1 MKRFTL
7 PLVFFVG
14 WATAVLAAAPGTL
27 TSLPQI
33 HSLTNDQAAL
43 APAVEFAATVTYFRG
58 YEKTLFVQDRGIGL
72 YVAATTKLN
81 LVPGDRILIRG
92 FANDSFRPIV
102 ASSDI
107 TLLHHGTLPPPV
119 PASFVELVNAK
130 QDSQYVT
137 VHGLVRSAE
146 MQRSSGHPVTAI
158 ELLTDGGYMGI
169 AMDNSDPAKLDG
181 LLDAE
186 VEISGVA
193 SGRFDGKMQETGV
206 LIHTPDFNYVR
217 VLSRAP
223 VDAWDTPVV
232 RMDEVLKTL
241 NSQDLTKRVRV
252 QGTITYYYPK
262 SMVILQD
269 GNRSLRVL
277 TPGINPLRVGDRAD
291 AIGIPFI
298 DNGFLTLK
306 LGQVRSTGAAAPII
320 PVPVTW
326 DQLASG
332 KHSFDLVSIEGKVV
346 TQVREHSHDV
356 YSISAGDHLFSAALQ
371 HPYVYAWGTLTPP
384 PPIPAIAPGSRVRV
398 TGVAI
403 LDDGNPFNGAVEF
416 KIQLRE
422 ASDVV
427 VVQNPPLLNVR
438 NLVLLVLLLLVIVIA
453 GGLRGWVIEHKI
465 RRHTAALAYI
475 EQRRSRILEE
485 INGAR
490 PLAAIIEQITELV
503 SLKLK
508 GAPCWCQ
515 ITDGAQLGNCP
526 PKLSGFRIILQE
538 VPSRSGPPLGILFAA
553 FDPLSQPDKLETEAL
568 AMATALAA
576 LAIENRRL
584 YSDLLHRSE
593 FDLLTNTHNRFSL
606 DKHLDFLI
614 AEARRTAGIFG
625 LIYLDLD
632 HFKQINDVYGH
643 HIGDLF
649 LKEVAERMKRQLRSF
664 DILGRIGGDEFAA
677 LLPRMHSRADV
688 EEIALRLEQCLDE
701 PFAAENITIH
711 GSSSVGIALYPQ
723 DAVTKDL
730 LFHAADIAMYAT
742 KYAKRLLKAEVE
754 TRPLASSSQI

>member
-7 PLVFFVG
+7 PFVIFIG

-27 TSLPQI
+27 TSLRQI
-33 HSLTNDQAAL
+33 HSLTNEQAAL
-43 APAVEFAATVTYFRG
+43 APAVEFEATVTYFRG
-58 YEKTLFVQDRGIGL
+58 YEKTLFVQDEGIGL
-72 YVAATTKLN
+72 YVSATTKLN
-81 LVPGDRILIRG
+81 LVPGDRILVRG
-92 FANDSFRPIV
+92 LANDSFHPIV
-102 ASSDI
+102 ASSNI

-119 PASFVELVNAK
+119 PASFVDLVNARL
-130 QDSQYVT
+130 DSQYVT
-137 VHGLVRSAE
+137 VHGVVRSAE
-146 MQRSSGHPVTAI
+146 MQRSSGYVVTAI

-186 VEISGVA
+186 VQISGVA

-206 LIHTPDFNYVR
+206 LIHTPDFSYVR
-217 VLSRAP
+217 LLARAP
-223 VDAWDTPVV
+223 VDAWNTPVF

-262 SMVILQD
+262 SMAILQD
-269 GNRSLRVL
+269 GNRSIRVL
-277 TPGINPLRVGDRAD
+277 TPGINPLSVGDRAD

-298 DNGFLTLK
+298 ENGFLTLK

-371 HPYVYAWGTLTPP
+371 HPYVYAWGALTPP
-384 PPIPAIAPGSRVRV
+384 PPMPAIAPGSRVRV

-416 KIQLRE
+416 KIQLRD

-453 GGLRGWVIEHKI
+453 GGLRGWVMEHRI

-503 SLKLK
+503 SFKLK

-515 ITDGAQLGNCP
+515 ISDGAQLGNCP
-526 PKLSGFRIILQE
+526 PKLSALRVVQQD
-538 VPSRSGPPLGILFAA
+538 VPSRAGSPLGILYAA
-553 FDPLSQPDKLETEAL
+553 FDPLSRPDKIETDAL

-606 DKHLDFLI
+606 DKHLDSLI
-614 AEARRTAGIFG
+614 AEARRNAGIFG

-649 LKEVAERMKRQLRSF
+649 LKEFAERMKRQLRSF

-677 LLPRMHSRADV
+677 LLPYVHSRADV
-688 EEIALRLEQCLDE
+688 EEIALRLEQCFDE

-723 DAVTKDL
+723 DAMTKDL
-730 LFHAADIAMYAT
+730 LFHAADIAMYTT

-754 TRPLASSSQI
+754 TQPVATSSQL